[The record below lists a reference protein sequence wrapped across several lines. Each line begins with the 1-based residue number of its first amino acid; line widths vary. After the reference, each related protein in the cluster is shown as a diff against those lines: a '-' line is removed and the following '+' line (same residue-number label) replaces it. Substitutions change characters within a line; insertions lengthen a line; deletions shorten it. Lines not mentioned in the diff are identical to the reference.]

1 MVHPFSGMQCS
12 CKNDTE
18 VFITDWGRLGYH
30 SPVSQN
36 SPTVM
41 FLPAGGLYIPILVE
55 LGKRY
60 DLLCPMK
67 RGHICHVSPSDR
79 RLKSQDV
86 IFHAL
91 FPLCHE
97 PGNVPY
103 RCCSISLNSQETM
116 TWTRATDDSQQTCIV

>member
-18 VFITDWGRLGYH
+18 VFITDRGRLGYH
-30 SPVSQN
+30 SPVSHN

-41 FLPAGGLYIPILVE
+41 FLPAGRLYIPIPVE

-67 RGHICHVSPSDR
+67 CGHICHGSLSDR
-79 RLKSQDV
+79 RFKSQDV

-91 FPLCHE
+91 FPLCRE

-103 RCCSISLNSQETM
+103 RCCSISLNSQEIM
-116 TWTRATDDSQQTCIV
+116 TWTRATDDSQ